1 MSHLPPQQRLPGH
14 PARSPEP
21 ARHREHE
28 SPASADDDAHSAWR
42 AHSRGAEHRRADADS
57 GTDANLSPWTGVGS
71 PSSSDFEAISDSE
84 VVHLGNPNSS
94 AQSLPP
100 APAPYTQP
108 GNVPSNL
115 ARSLSQQRMR
125 QDSSGS
131 SVGRGRGF
139 DRRADFDDELHRRGI
154 EGDDEDSSAFEDADE
169 SRGRARTRRGR
180 DPELKRSMLEDALRS
195 SLATL
200 LSLAPAQAG
209 LSQTPSMSHASLA
222 SLFQPTASSSSSA
235 SAGASGSSASTA
247 SFNSRQQT
255 GTRPSPFATA
265 LIDPLEE
272 DDELSS
278 SSVAEDVFA
287 PSSSSS
293 DEEGTQLAPA
303 SPSAHRTRAIP
314 IASPSR
320 SRTRPY
326 FGTSSSYR
334 AYSDSASHAAAAS
347 SGPFAAAGF
356 SPLQPSRPLGSAGLP
371 SSNSPPHYSR
381 SRRGAAALPASALR
395 SRRGGGGSGR
405 GRGGSTSPGPGPASV
420 EERRRARAEAALR
433 TAGGAAGM
441 GMGRSWALGEGATER
456 RGAEQG
462 FLSEGE
468 GAEGDRDNAFQEL
481 VDAARFFSD
490 LSPRASLRPL
500 PQTSPTRTREPTRP
514 SSSWPLPSFARPPT
528 FAASSS
534 STPPFDSDEDPALA
548 SESVP
553 TLEGLS
559 SGAEGE
565 QLPSPTGGEK
575 GDKSAKAGSSGAG
588 DGKGDNRRQGWFSW
602 LKGLGATVEIK
613 VWHLVSICG
622 VLIGV
627 GIGASALV
635 RSLVP
640 ASWLASRLD
649 FVHHA
654 HPLLS
659 TATPPSNDYEG
670 RFDAPSSHEGMSTLF
685 L

>member
-1 MSHLPPQQRLPGH
+1 MSHLPPKQRSPVLT
-14 PARSPEP
+14 ARSPEP
-21 ARHREHE
+21 HYPREHE

-71 PSSSDFEAISDSE
+71 PSSSDFEAINDSE

-94 AQSLPP
+94 AQPLPP
-100 APAPYTQP
+100 APAQYAQP
-108 GNVPSNL
+108 ASVPSNL

-247 SFNSRQQT
+247 SLNSRQQT

-334 AYSDSASHAAAAS
+334 AYSDSASHAAAAAS
-347 SGPFAAAGF
+347 SGQFAAAGF
-356 SPLQPSRPLGSAGLP
+356 SPLQPSRPLGSAAAGLP

-395 SRRGGGGSGR
+395 SRRGGGGGGGR

-433 TAGGAAGM
+433 AAGT
-441 GMGRSWALGEGATER
+441 GMGRSWAPGEGAPER
-456 RGAEQG
+456 
-462 FLSEGE
+462 
-468 GAEGDRDNAFQEL
+468 RDNAFQEL

-528 FAASSS
+528 VAGSSS
-534 STPPFDSDEDPALA
+534 STPPFYSDEDPALA

-565 QLPSPTGGEK
+565 QSPLPASDDK
-575 GDKSAKAGSSGAG
+575 GDKSAKAGLGGAG
-588 DGKGDNRRQGWFSW
+588 DGKGEEPRRQGWFSW

-613 VWHLVSICG
+613 VWHLVGICG